1 MLPWYWSEALI
12 TYTSSSTISIDPQL
26 VIPYSITTM
35 QVSKITTKG
44 QVTIPQ
50 KLRKMLGVRPGDK
63 IVFEASDD
71 GKVLIRNID
80 SRVSLAGFLKP
91 HITRAATDQEIDKA
105 IEHGWAGR
113 GGD

>member
-1 MLPWYWSEALI
+1 
-12 TYTSSSTISIDPQL
+12 
-26 VIPYSITTM
+26 M

-91 HITRAATDQEIDKA
+91 HITRTATDQEIDKA
-105 IEHGWAGR
+105 IAHGWAGR